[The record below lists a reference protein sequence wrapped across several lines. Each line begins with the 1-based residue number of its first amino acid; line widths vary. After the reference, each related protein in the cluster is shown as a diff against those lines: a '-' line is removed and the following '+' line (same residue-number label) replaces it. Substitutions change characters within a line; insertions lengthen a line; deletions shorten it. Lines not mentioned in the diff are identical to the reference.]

1 MSTLVRRLTLI
12 LAIPLLLVLT
22 SCIRMTMDID
32 IDSPERID
40 VKADIGMQNAAAKE
54 MGGEL
59 PDFCEE
65 AGLSGELDGATTE
78 PYSDEG
84 DAGYTGCRVEGTNT
98 LAEMSSSGGPGL
110 KLEDGIWTF
119 EMEGGDADAE
129 GMSANMVSDFRISV
143 TFPGEVLTHNGT
155 STVEGTT
162 VTWSNA
168 SDLLSS
174 EGLHATARDSGGA
187 GASPGSGSCSGCSRW
202 PRSARG
208 SGSRRGRSPSPRPRR
223 TPVSRT
229 RPKAI
234 LGARTRLRT
243 RRTSRRSGQARSSP
257 GRSPTSRASSRHVRG
272 LMALRPAA
280 PPPGARPGGERPRP
294 RRAPSLRARGRPE
307 RSLPSRPRGRCV

>member
-78 PYSDEG
+78 PYSDDG

-187 GASPGSGSCSGCSRW
+187 GGLTWLWIVLGVLALAAIGAGIW
-202 PRSARG
+202 FA
-208 SGSRRGRSPSPRPRR
+208 
-223 TPVSRT
+223 T
-229 RPKAI
+229 RKKP
-234 LGARTRLRT
+234 
-243 RRTSRRSGQARSSP
+243 Q
-257 GRSPTSRASSRHVRG
+257 
-272 LMALRPAA
+272 PAA
-280 PPPGARPGGERPRP
+280 PPYPGQPYPPQGHPGSQTPPPYPPNQPPHWPGPVQPGQEPHQPGFQPPRQGPDGPPPGGTTPR
-294 RRAPSLRARGRPE
+294 S
-307 RSLPSRPRGRCV
+307 